1 MKRPHPKALGRAVE
15 AFAGKENVTSR
26 RMRRWVATIALAQ
39 VLIRAK
45 ERGVIKG
52 FAIKGGHAIE
62 LRLRSKA
69 RASRDVDVIIAVAS
83 DGGIVDTVRAALTEG
98 WSGFTFTFREAY
110 ETAHAFRFPMSAKY
124 ENVDWSTFDVEIT
137 AGDVAGEDLVE
148 PLNLSEFSL
157 ESPDPISCLDL
168 YAQIAQKFHGAT
180 DPDENRPRDILDI
193 YILRQTYSFDI
204 DRLRISVEELFA
216 QRSKQSWPAPIEL
229 RAGWESVIA
238 GLIDQNKFTCTVAE
252 VLNAVNAFALELMGV
267 AMKVNY
273 EYRFLVL
280 NGLARVP
287 TVIENAVENDTAL
300 DAFTRMTQTE
310 GWRLAHLIRYPSLG
324 VSRSML
330 AVLERP
336 IEPAE

>member
-1 MKRPHPKALGRAVE
+1 MPQVTVPPAE
-15 AFAGKENVTSR
+15 FQAFAFG
-26 RMRRWVATIALAQ
+26 ALC
-39 VLIRAK
+39 VVSL
-45 ERGVIKG
+45 
-52 FAIKGGHAIE
+52 
-62 LRLRSKA
+62 
-69 RASRDVDVIIAVAS
+69 
-83 DGGIVDTVRAALTEG
+83 
-98 WSGFTFTFREAY
+98 TFREAY

-204 DRLRISVEELFA
+204 DRLRISVEGLFA

-267 AMKVNY
+267 TMKVNY
-273 EYRFLVL
+273 ECRSRSIASIYRDLRPQPFAEWFQEREESR
-280 NGLARVP
+280 GQAARVGEERERRQTQRQRQEHDRGQGP
-287 TVIENAVENDTAL
+287 FSELDGGIPDSRWIE
-300 DAFTRMTQTE
+300 R
-310 GWRLAHLIRYPSLG
+310 
-324 VSRSML
+324 
-330 AVLERP
+330 
-336 IEPAE
+336 